1 MIKIIKGLTLAIF
14 SCVAMQ
20 SHAWFWDSWFQPNDY
35 TETKYP
41 IVLTHGLFGFDE
53 VLGVEYWYKIPQEL
67 RKDGAEVYVVQVAA
81 ANSTEVRGEQLISQ
95 IENIVAVTGAPKV
108 NLIGHSHGGP
118 TIRYA
123 ASIRPDLVA
132 SVTSIAGVNKGSNTA
147 DFVRKIPEGSA
158 AETVL
163 AGIVNGFASVL
174 DFLSGGGYDQDVL
187 ASLGSLTTEGSLAFN
202 AEHPQGIPTTACG
215 EGDYEVNG
223 VRYYSWSGG
232 STLTNVLDVSDAVM
246 LATSV
251 PFGSENNDGLVGTC
265 DSHLGMVIRD
275 DYAMNHL
282 DEVNLLFGLHNIF
295 ETDPITTFRNHANRL
310 QKAGL

>member
-1 MIKIIKGLTLAIF
+1 MIKIIKGLTFAAMSVLAL
-14 SCVAMQ
+14 Q

-35 TETKYP
+35 TDTKYP

-81 ANSTEVRGEQLISQ
+81 ANSTEVRGEQLLAQ
-95 IENIVAVTGAPKV
+95 IENIIAVSGAKKV

-132 SVTSIAGVNKGSNTA
+132 SVTSVAGVHKGSRTA
-147 DFVRKIPEGSA
+147 DFIRNIPEGSA
-158 AETVL
+158 AETVI
-163 AGIVNGFASVL
+163 AGIANGLASVI
-174 DFLSGGGYDQDVL
+174 DFLSGGGYNQDVL
-187 ASLGSLTTEGSLAFN
+187 GSLGSLTTAGSLAFN
-202 AEHPQGIPTTACG
+202 AQHPQGVPTSACG
-215 EGDYEVNG
+215 EGAYSVNG

-232 STLTNVLDVSDAVM
+232 SVLTNALDVSDAAM
-246 LATSV
+246 LATSI

-275 DYAMNHL
+275 DYRMNHL
-282 DEVNLLFGLHNIF
+282 DEVNLLFGIHHLF
-295 ETDPITTFRNHANRL
+295 ETDPITTYRNHANRL
-310 QKAGL
+310 KKAGL